1 MLREWLYCYY
11 WYSNNSTSVEVSQAT
26 PREQFCVTHFSSLL
40 YFSNF
45 ENGDMLATS
54 KAAIDRDLCPN
65 LILDKQSSVIFTY
78 NHCETRQFIFFWL
91 QVLPTNLH
99 FLFYPFTMWCTDIKH
114 PYACS
119 LLSFM
124 FFLKRARNSDVLVNY
139 LYKKKY
145 KSLYL

>member
-1 MLREWLYCYY
+1 MWKSLRQLRENNFVWLIFHHCCI
-11 WYSNNSTSVEVSQAT
+11 SVILRIRDT
-26 PREQFCVTHFSSLL
+26 
-40 YFSNF
+40 
-45 ENGDMLATS
+45 LATS

-78 NHCETRQFIFFWL
+78 NHCETKQFIFSWL

-99 FLFYPFTMWCTDIKH
+99 GLFYTFLIWCTDIEH
-114 PYACS
+114 PHACS

-124 FFLKRARNSDVLVNY
+124 FLLNRAETSDLLVNY
-139 LYKKKY
+139 LYKKID